1 MSAKNFKIQKMTPAI
16 GAKISGI
23 DLMEMVSDDLLDAV
37 YEALIEHQVIFFRNQ
52 PITPAGHKA
61 FAESFGEP
69 EPPHPVYPHLEGHE
83 NIVLLS
89 NGPDNPPDTNGW
101 HTDHTFRQE
110 PPFASF
116 LMARKV
122 PEIGGDTLWLSLTAA
137 YEGLP
142 EGLKSEL
149 EEMRAV
155 HDLGDFRNTFAS
167 GESGVNKVNEAH
179 RVLGSAVHP
188 VVQVH
193 PVSGRKF
200 LYVNEGFT
208 QHLVGLGATES
219 NRLLAYLYQHM
230 QRPEYQVRFRW
241 SKEAMAIWDNRCT
254 CHYATAD
261 YLPQDRVMHRITV
274 VRDSRVQG
282 T

>member
-1 MSAKNFKIQKMTPAI
+1 
-16 GAKISGI
+16 
-23 DLMEMVSDDLLDAV
+23 
-37 YEALIEHQVIFFRNQ
+37 
-52 PITPAGHKA
+52 
-61 FAESFGEP
+61 
-69 EPPHPVYPHLEGHE
+69 
-83 NIVLLS
+83 
-89 NGPDNPPDTNGW
+89 
-101 HTDHTFRQE
+101 
-110 PPFASF
+110 
-116 LMARKV
+116 MARKV

-155 HDLGDFRNTFAS
+155 HDLGDLRNTFAS
-167 GESGVNKVNEAH
+167 GESDGNKVNEAH

-208 QHLVGLGATES
+208 QHLVGFGATES

-261 YLPQDRVMHRITV
+261 YLPQERVMHRITV